1 MHSYVRTSKLKTK
14 EGSLLLILFMRGW
27 AKPMLPY
34 NIPSKKQRWNNVA
47 KMSQQRCNAV
57 LHWKSLLRI
66 VPCTI
71 TLNGNKSHKLWLL
84 VVMKFPQPLFFFL
97 SIKAKES
104 TFVSVFVFVC
114 LLFFLSFFFQKRSGM
129 LREGFFLK

>member
-34 NIPSKKQRWNNVA
+34 NILSKKQRWNNVA

-84 VVMKFPQPLFFFL
+84 VVMKFPQPLFFFFP
-97 SIKAKES
+97 SKRKKA
-104 TFVSVFVFVC
+104 
-114 LLFFLSFFFQKRSGM
+114 LLYPFLFLFACFFFFFFSKSGVEC
-129 LREGFFLK
+129 LERASF

>member
-1 MHSYVRTSKLKTK
+1 MALGGN
-14 EGSLLLILFMRGW
+14 E
-27 AKPMLPY
+27 
-34 NIPSKKQRWNNVA
+34 IPAASV
-47 KMSQQRCNAV
+47 
-57 LHWKSLLRI
+57 
-66 VPCTI
+66 
-71 TLNGNKSHKLWLL
+71 
-84 VVMKFPQPLFFFL
+84 FFL